1 MPTTKKATKKQEK
14 KEVAVE
20 LLAKALEGRASLE
33 RYGDQ
38 RGTIVAFRGAKEI
51 FWVDFYELQ
60 RVMQEFTQ
68 VIEIKDKKPV

>member
-33 RYGDQ
+33 RYADH
-38 RGTIVAFRGAKEI
+38 RGTIVAFRGSKEI

-68 VIEIKDKKPV
+68 VIEIKDKKPI